1 MFNMNSKQNVTKTTH
16 WERILSGS
24 SISKEFEKWYND
36 PQSSTTFQIPN
47 SVFKELNLRPVRMI
61 PHYHQIELPEPLT
74 SRQLELFRNEKGG
87 CVVTKTGYTRAFSS
101 IFPRLPQCDL
111 VTTNTF
117 TPVSQLSLLFRNES
131 LNEDNYFFLAQR
143 IGVLEHFLK
152 TIDTTS
158 SNIPL
163 EHCGRLRSVVS
174 GGITIGKD
182 HVLITNALL
191 ETDHILENDDMIV
204 ILELK
209 KSFSESMS
217 LHQVLLPY
225 IYLQNQK
232 EQRKIYLIYFE
243 AKPSPSPTFYTFR
256 LHLLT
261 FKDISQPINICN
273 YTFPVNIEYSISL

>member
-1 MFNMNSKQNVTKTTH
+1 MNNKQNITKNAN
-16 WERILSGS
+16 WEKFLLES
-24 SISKEFEKWYND
+24 SISKEFEKWYNN
-36 PQSSTTFQIPN
+36 PQSSTTFQISN
-47 SVFKELNLRPVRMI
+47 SIFKELNLRPVRMI
-61 PHYHQIELPEPLT
+61 PHYHQIELPQPLT
-74 SRQLELFRNEKGG
+74 RRELELFRNEKGG

-174 GGITIGKD
+174 GRITIGKD
-182 HVLITNALL
+182 YVPITNALL
-191 ETDHILENDDMIV
+191 ETDHILENDDIIV

-209 KSFSESMS
+209 KGFSDSMS

-225 IYLQNQK
+225 IYLQNQGEK
-232 EQRKIYLIYFE
+232 RKIYLIYFE
-243 AKPSPSPTFYTFR
+243 AKSSPSPTFYIFR

-261 FKDISQPINICN
+261 FKDNNESINICN
-273 YTFPVNIEYSISL
+273 YTFPVNIEYSITL